1 MKLDDLCGFLDAR
14 SFPPAQAREHP
25 ERDDVAA
32 TRTAVS
38 AAVGDDEFLVD
49 CMAHEVDLVE
59 SGVPRRGLTPF
70 FTMPDLGIRFAFGY
84 WRPGS
89 EPGPHEHTAWTIT
102 AVCRNELE
110 VLTYDREE
118 SYRSRTLVPKN
129 RFEASAGRAGFIYEP
144 CIHKPSNSTDRWSL
158 SFHVISP
165 RDGERLVDEERSL
178 PILDEFV
185 ARVLADRGHPYDGVL
200 AARQRQ
206 IVVRQVAQLLASVDS
221 PQAGIL
227 LNRCH
232 RAGTAAT
239 RRFIERLRGGDAVAG
254 RGDHSWMLV
263 RTHPDLAMSHRDDE
277 ESGLVRLGVE
287 TPEGW
292 VEELAM
298 SRVARDALAFAART
312 NVFDLRQLP
321 GNLYEDE
328 RQVIAE
334 ALEESGLF
342 TRNTQ
347 P

>member
-1 MKLDDLCGFLDAR
+1 MKLDDLCEFLDAR
-14 SFPPAQAREHP
+14 SFPPTQAREHP

-38 AAVGDDEFLVD
+38 AAVSDDEFLVD
-49 CMAHEVDLVE
+49 CMAHEMDLVE

-70 FTMPDLGIRFAFGY
+70 FTMPDLGIRFSFGY

-89 EPGPHEHTAWTIT
+89 EAGPHEHTAWTIT

-129 RFEASAGRAGFIYEP
+129 RFEAPAGRAGFIYEP
-144 CIHKPSNSTDRWSL
+144 CIHNPGNSTDRWSL
-158 SFHVISP
+158 TFHVTSP
-165 RDGERLVDEERSL
+165 RDGEQLVDQERTL
-178 PILDEFV
+178 PVLDEFTR
-185 ARVLADRGHPYDGVL
+185 RVTADRGHPYEGVL

-206 IVVRQVAQLLASVDS
+206 IVVRQVAHLLAPVGSL
-221 PQAGIL
+221 QAGAL

-239 RRFIERLRGGDAVAG
+239 RRFIERLRGDDVVTE
-254 RGDHSWMLV
+254 RGAPSWILV
-263 RTHPDLAMSHRDDE
+263 RTQPDLAMSHRDDE
-277 ESGLVRLGVE
+277 ENALVRLGVE

-312 NVFDLRQLP
+312 EVFDVRQLP
-321 GNLYEDE
+321 GDLYEDE
-328 RQVIAE
+328 RRMIAE
-334 ALEESGLF
+334 ALEDSGLF
-342 TRNTQ
+342 TRDTR

>member
-1 MKLDDLCGFLDAR
+1 MKLDDLCGLLGAR
-14 SFPPAQAREHP
+14 SFPSAQAREHP

-38 AAVGDDEFLVD
+38 AAVTDDEFLVD
-49 CMAHEVDLVE
+49 CMARELDLVE
-59 SGVPRRGLTPF
+59 SGVRRRGLTPF
-70 FTMPDLGIRFAFGY
+70 FTMPDLGIRFSFGY

-89 EPGPHEHTAWTIT
+89 TPGPHEHTAWTIT

-118 SYRSRTLVPKN
+118 SYRRQMLIPKN
-129 RFEASAGRAGFIYEP
+129 RFEAPAGRSGFIYEP
-144 CIHKPSNSTDRWSL
+144 CIHNPRNNTDRWSL
-158 SFHVISP
+158 SFHVTSP

-178 PILDEFV
+178 PVLDEFV
-185 ARVLADRGHPYDGVL
+185 DRMLADRGHPYDGVL

-206 IVVRQVAQLLASVDS
+206 IVVRQVAQLLAPVGS

-232 RAGTAAT
+232 RAGTAVT
-239 RRFIERLRGGDAVAG
+239 RRFIERLRGGDAVTG
-254 RGDHSWMLV
+254 CGDRSRTLV
-263 RTHPDLAMSHRDDE
+263 RTHPELALSHRYDE
-277 ESGLVRLGVE
+277 KSGLVRLGAE

-312 NVFDLRQLP
+312 NAFDVRQLP
-321 GNLYEDE
+321 GSLYEDE
-328 RQVIAE
+328 RRMIAE
-334 ALEESGLF
+334 ALEDSGLF
-342 TRNTQ
+342 TRDTHA
-347 P
+347 